1 MGKKVIRLTEA
12 DLEKLINKVLSEQG
26 WEERGRPEEL
36 KLTFDLNEVFPSG
49 EYRLRNTSE
58 LDAVVSKIKSVV
70 EEYGEN
76 VQFNLI
82 LTGGESLVT
91 NPEGFEEQGSLARE
105 RIKEVFK
112 YLKSK
117 LGNLIKDVKENIVI
131 GRTPYEQG
139 KDNPDDEKYTR
150 EQFIKI
156 EALSDGKVTKRVFV
170 APKPR
175 HGVSQSDSSYFYG
188 FLDGSSY
195 TIDVNRPEQYKYVPM
210 FNKSNGTEDWRMNRS
225 RLARVCNR
233 YNSLCKQVQY
243 PRDKRKV
250 VDNDETFREMV
261 QKMQN
266 EELRFPIG
274 ISGQE
279 FTDA

>member
-26 WEERGRPEEL
+26 WEERGKPEEL
-36 KLTFDLNEVFPSG
+36 KLTFDLKEVFPSG

-76 VQFNLI
+76 VEFNLI

-91 NPEGFEEQGSLARE
+91 NPKGFEEQGSLARE

-131 GRTPYEQG
+131 GRTPYEKG

-156 EALSDGKVTKRVFV
+156 EAISDGKVTKRVFV
-170 APKPR
+170 APEPR
-175 HGVSQSDSSYFYG
+175 HGISQSDSSYFYG

-225 RLARVCNR
+225 RLYRVCNR